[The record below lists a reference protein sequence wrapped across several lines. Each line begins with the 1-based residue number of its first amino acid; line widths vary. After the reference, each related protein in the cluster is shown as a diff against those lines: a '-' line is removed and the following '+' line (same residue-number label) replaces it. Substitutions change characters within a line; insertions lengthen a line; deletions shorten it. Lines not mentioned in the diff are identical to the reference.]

1 MENKEYMMKA
11 DENQDVTFSSGSLTI
26 DVERIKKETEDR
38 FENLDDLDNG
48 NIARHFEF
56 TNISPLTKSPD
67 ARDEL
72 KQAGFRDPK
81 KTKPFQVKIIAPQ
94 SDNKVSLDRQEIK
107 RSSGD
112 ESVPSQYKSSKK
124 SALKP
129 NPAYNNWR
137 IKTNEDQQSDKR
149 KQEINE
155 LKKSFRHEF
164 KLSGIVQEIKTTP
177 RELETSS
184 KVKKKYMDQI
194 IDEYESE
201 YQNVTKH
208 SVIPFFDKQNN
219 FLEKNF
225 DINTNQFANRICTSL

>member
-1 MENKEYMMKA
+1 MENKEYMLKA

-26 DVERIKKETEDR
+26 DVERIKKETEER
-38 FENLDDLDNG
+38 LENLDDFDNV

-67 ARDEL
+67 REDEL
-72 KQAGFRDPK
+72 KQAGFKDPK

-94 SDNKVSLDRQEIK
+94 SDNKVNPDRQEIK
-107 RSSGD
+107 RSEGD
-112 ESVPSQYKSSKK
+112 ESVPSQHKTSKK

-137 IKTNEDQQSDKR
+137 IKTDEDQRNDNR

-164 KLSGIVQEIKTTP
+164 KLSGIVQEVKTTP
-177 RELETSS
+177 PELETNS
-184 KVKKKYMDQI
+184 KIKKKYMDRI

-201 YQNVTKH
+201 NQNITKH